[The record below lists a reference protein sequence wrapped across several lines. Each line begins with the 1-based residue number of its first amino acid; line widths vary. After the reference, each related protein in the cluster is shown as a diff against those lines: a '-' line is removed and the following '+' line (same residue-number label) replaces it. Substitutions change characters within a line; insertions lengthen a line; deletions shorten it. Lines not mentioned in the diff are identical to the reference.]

1 MPDQFSLIVGTLQ
14 HTGHPHPVLSSP
26 TSQIPS
32 WIFQREIHW
41 SRHLRT
47 SVELLRRSF
56 ATAQEAGDF
65 KYAVYTCDRLVM
77 LLLAAGDPLGE
88 VQREAENGLR
98 FERTAKFGFIVQSRR
113 GTGQISMPKVH

>member
-1 MPDQFSLIVGTLQ
+1 
-14 HTGHPHPVLSSP
+14 
-26 TSQIPS
+26 
-32 WIFQREIHW
+32 
-41 SRHLRT
+41 
-47 SVELLRRSF
+47 LLRRSF

-113 GTGQISMPKVH
+113 GTGQISMPKVHEIGILDGRASAFIDSMITHCDGGARYWP